1 MDVNDDF
8 KNGSAFFGFMGVTMA
23 LVLAS
28 IYVCEIQI
36 SAPRSARPKLAQES
50 AASQSGAQPS

>member
-1 MDVNDDF
+1 MSNIMDVNDDF

-28 IYVCEIQI
+28 IYVCEI
-36 SAPRSARPKLAQES
+36 
-50 AASQSGAQPS
+50 